1 MRNLVC
7 RWMQTLTGI
16 HQLHRVVVQLNAQAQ
31 APGGSHVL
39 RG

>member
-7 RWMQTLTGI
+7 RWMQSLTGI
-16 HQLHRVVVQLNAQAQ
+16 HQLHRAVVRLNAQAQ
-31 APGGSHVL
+31 ASGGSHVL